1 MKCVNM
7 SIGLDEIVINKRSG
21 VLHTKNCEAVKQMKE
36 ANKQLSKVTNMKE
49 VEKSQP
55 CGHCLRKRDLKRLYT
70 AEYER
75 KKRVIEQR
83 RERDHK
89 RIDEKYDSR
98 LKIIEQN
105 YLENIEGLD

>member
-1 MKCVNM
+1 M
-7 SIGLDEIVINKRSG
+7 SIGIDEIVINKRSN
-21 VLHTKNCEAVKQMKE
+21 VIHTKNCEAVKQMKE
-36 ANKQLSKVTNMKE
+36 ANKKLSKVKNIRE

-55 CGHCLRKRDLKRLYT
+55 CGHCLRKRDLKRIYT

-75 KKRVIEQR
+75 RQRLIEKRI
-83 RERDHK
+83 ERDHK

-105 YLENIEGLD
+105 YLENIEGLDE